1 MSETHDVVASFV
13 DGEPVDPGRLA
24 AALAEADGRTYLID
38 LLVLRGL
45 VRGDAG
51 VRPARSG
58 ARSGRPAA
66 RWWTAAATVVL
77 TGAVAG
83 YFAGVRVGSGGA
95 PAGELTARRAS
106 QAALSVPAPQPTSVI
121 RLEPGVDWEERT
133 GGN

>member
-38 LLVLRGL
+38 LLALRGL

-66 RWWTAAATVVL
+66 RWWTTAAAVVL

-83 YFAGVRVGSGGA
+83 YAAGVRVGSGG

-106 QAALSVPAPQPTSVI
+106 QAGLSVPAPPPTSVI

>member
-1 MSETHDVVASFV
+1 MSERHDVVGSFV

-51 VRPARSG
+51 VRPRAG
-58 ARSGRPAA
+58 AHSGRPAT
-66 RWWTAAATVVL
+66 RWWTAAAAIVL

-83 YFAGVRVGSGGA
+83 YVAGVRVGSGGA
-95 PAGELTARRAS
+95 PAGEPPARRAS
-106 QAALSVPAPQPTSVI
+106 QTGLSVPAPPPTSVI